1 MKYALCALNRR
12 CFHNIAFRS
21 FQASEVFTIGTG
33 TIGSAAEESSRKKV
47 GWEEGSA
54 YFLPCSKGVTCG
66 WIHAL
71 ADDAETKHA
80 ADVVAYSLKISPETL
95 QSMDEKQPEDMSC
108 WVAKSK
114 ELFRRCLAKSQLQSG
129 DDENENL
136 DNKRDEAIESVALS
150 DEESMTMNL
159 IVELVQ

>member
-1 MKYALCALNRR
+1 M
-12 CFHNIAFRS
+12 
-21 FQASEVFTIGTG
+21 IGTG
-33 TIGSAAEESSRKKV
+33 IISSAAEKNSRKNV
-47 GWEEGSA
+47 GWQEGSA

-71 ADDAETKHA
+71 ADDAETKNA
-80 ADVVAYSLKISPETL
+80 ADLVVYSLKMSPETL
-95 QSMDEKQPEDMSC
+95 QSMDEKKTEDMSC

-129 DDENENL
+129 DDKNENT
-136 DNKRDEAIESVALS
+136 DNKRNEAIESIALS